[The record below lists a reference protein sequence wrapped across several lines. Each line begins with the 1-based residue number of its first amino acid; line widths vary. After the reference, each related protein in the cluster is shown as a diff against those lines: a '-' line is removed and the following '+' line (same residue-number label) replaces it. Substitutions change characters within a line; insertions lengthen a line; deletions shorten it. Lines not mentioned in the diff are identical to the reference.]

1 MDANTISNRDLEY
14 LIRRVQQERAV
25 LILGPHL
32 YLDEAGVTMETR
44 LSEHLS
50 ELDSKESGL
59 FTRYYPASN
68 LYLPYRDNSAEILH
82 WEISRFYRKQKAP
95 GILRKLAALP
105 FHLVLNFSPE
115 NLLKEVFIDE
125 GFFCTSDYF
134 APGRRSSSLA
144 KPTIEDPLIYNVFGS
159 VDDAQSLVYTYDAL
173 YNYYR
178 NVFGASTQLNPLRS
192 LLRTTNLVI
201 FLGFP
206 FERRFMSMVLK
217 HLGVT
222 QPNNQ
227 LLAFG
232 YPIQEEN
239 RFFWE
244 DYARIRFYENL
255 EYSLDEVYEAFAK
268 EGLLRV
274 AKQERADLYEAVS
287 SYISEGETRKAIDLI
302 VDQAADS
309 EIQEEALL
317 LSGRNIA
324 LERRYRSGIML
335 EEQYQTEY
343 NRIRQSIL
351 TLAKELKETSTFS
364 PTKPFS
370 DTRSVE
376 VEERTSQ
383 EQLIQRR
390 KQEVSAEERQ
400 QILVL
405 NTEPLSTPLG
415 ERLLH
420 KTERAEEAEAIK
432 DWEEALRLYEKS
444 IGESVNYLDSWKGLE
459 RVAAELG
466 DQEKQ
471 VIAADNVKLLEAI
484 IQFEKN
490 ARLPIYLKRMDIV
503 EVASYGRF
511 SWELQARMNVLL
523 GRNGYGKSFLLR
535 LLVALLQN
543 EYEITSPY
551 FEQNDVDAFARLLV
565 EREGE
570 SLVITRDKLV
580 FREQFGKIPVLAIS
594 DLRFLNRAT
603 SDIGRVQGPNA
614 DLRENGALH
623 FLQNIP
629 YSDLIQTFLYE
640 LCFEYVNKGR
650 TFELGIFDLMHHVIQ
665 QLTDDEFRF
674 HSIEPRDGARF
685 LIKVM
690 TEGNPEP
697 LPIQYASQGTLS
709 VLAIFGL
716 IYKYLRAL
724 NPEVDE
730 SKVTRCPGIV
740 VIDEVDA
747 HLHPTWQQKI
757 TMLLKE
763 TFPMVQFI
771 LTAHNPL
778 VVAGCRE
785 KEAAVFRKTEQ
796 GFHIQQFDRHFIGA
810 DSTEIYWSIFETEE
824 KDPTYLKYA
833 AMRPFK
839 QKYEQELNDLMRKYQ
854 LEEEERIRLNQLTEK
869 LELHLAGFNQPPK
882 VDQALVA
889 AALST
894 EELAD
899 WDHLNRKRIPTTEDN
914 ARINE
919 LNDTLFYIGQFERVE
934 EKQKEERRRKLKQ
947 GR

>member
-1 MDANTISNRDLEY
+1 MNANTISDRDLEY
-14 LIRRVQQERAV
+14 LIRQVQQGRAV

-32 YLDEAGVTMETR
+32 YQDGSGVTMEKR
-44 LSEHLS
+44 LSEYLREQNNQEGDLIARH
-50 ELDSKESGL
+50 
-59 FTRYYPASN
+59 YPASN
-68 LYLPYRDNSAEILH
+68 LYLPYRADSAEILH
-82 WEISRFYRKQKAP
+82 WEISRFYRKQQAP
-95 GILRKLAALP
+95 AILRKLAALP
-105 FHLVLNFSPE
+105 FHLILNFSPD
-115 NLLKEVFIDE
+115 NFLKEVFVDE

-134 APGRRSSSLA
+134 VPGRRSSA
-144 KPTIEDPLIYNVFGS
+144 VATPTIESPLIYNVIGS
-159 VDDAQSLVYTYDAL
+159 VDDTQSLVYTYDAL
-173 YNYYR
+173 YKYYQ
-178 NVFGASTQLNPLRS
+178 NIFGASTQLDPIRS
-192 LLRTTNLVI
+192 LLRNANLVI
-201 FLGFP
+201 LLGFP
-206 FERRFMSMVLK
+206 FERLYMTMLLT

-222 QPNNQ
+222 QGNSR

-232 YPIQEEN
+232 YPGQEDQI
-239 RFFWE
+239 FWE
-244 DYARIRFYENL
+244 DHGRVLFYEHL
-255 EYSLDEVYEAFAK
+255 EDSLNGLHAALAK

-274 AKQERADLYEAVS
+274 ARQERADLYESVS

-302 VDQAADS
+302 VDQSTDS

-324 LERRYRSGIML
+324 LERRYRSGIMM
-335 EEQYQTEY
+335 EEQYQIEY

-351 TLAKELKETSTFS
+351 TLAKELRETTTFS
-364 PTKPFS
+364 PAKPFPDS
-370 DTRSVE
+370 RSIE
-376 VEERTSQ
+376 VEERTNK

-405 NTEPLSTPLG
+405 NTDPANTPLG
-415 ERLLH
+415 EKLLR
-420 KTERAEEAEAIK
+420 KTARAEEAEAVE

-444 IGESVNYLDSWKGLE
+444 IGESVNHLASWKGLE
-459 RVAAELG
+459 RMADKVG
-466 DQEKQ
+466 DREKR
-471 VIAADNVKLLEAI
+471 VIAADNVKLLETI
-484 IQFEKN
+484 VQFEQN

-551 FEQNDVDAFARLLV
+551 FEQNDTDAFARLLV

-570 SLVITRDKLV
+570 PLTITRDKLV

-594 DLRFLNRAT
+594 DLRFLNRST
-603 SDIGRVQGPNA
+603 SDISRVQGPHA

-640 LCFEYVNKGR
+640 LCFEYVNKGK
-650 TFELGIFDLMHHVIQ
+650 TFKLGIFDLMHQVIQ

-674 HSIEPRDGARF
+674 HSIEPKDGARF

-724 NPEVDE
+724 NPEVGED
-730 SKVTRCPGIV
+730 KVTSCPGIV

-763 TFPMVQFI
+763 TFPKVQFI

-839 QKYEQELNDLMRKYQ
+839 QKYEQELNDLMKKYQ
-854 LEEEERIRLNQLTEK
+854 LEELEQKYLGELTEK
-869 LELHLAGFNQPPK
+869 LERHLANLNPPPK
-882 VDQALVA
+882 VDKSLVA
-889 AALST
+889 AALDS
-894 EELAD
+894 EEMVA
-899 WDHLNRKRIPTTEDN
+899 WDRLTRRRIPSTEDN

-919 LNDTLFYIGQFERVE
+919 LNDILFYIGQFERVE
-934 EKQKEERRRKLKQ
+934 EKQKAERRRKLRQ
-947 GR
+947 NR